1 MLLELDVNLQMP
13 DLPTLHFLAKSG
25 MDKYNLKLLHSYL
38 CCTVFPAAQKK
49 FIYITFT
56 TKILGKSRKEYYKII
71 DSVAALKLDK

>member
-13 DLPTLHFLAKSG
+13 EVFMTG

>member
-13 DLPTLHFLAKSG
+13 EVFMTG

-56 TKILGKSRKEYYKII
+56 TDVCYKWLIAILNLSNGKIFSCSFEVG
-71 DSVAALKLDK
+71 